1 MIYRTPEPRLEPNH
15 HLEEY
20 LSFDGD
26 DADFIQPD
34 NNCIFDYDDVKPCNR
49 CGQCEDKFFACS
61 EDEYEME
68 E

>member
-1 MIYRTPEPRLEPNH
+1 MIYRTPEPRLEPDH

-26 DADFIQPD
+26 DTDFIQTD
-34 NNCIFDYDDVKPCNR
+34 NNCIFFFFFFKPCNR

>member
-1 MIYRTPEPRLEPNH
+1 MIFGPRLEPNH

-20 LSFDGD
+20 LMDDG
-26 DADFIQPD
+26 ADFIQTDTD

-61 EDEYEME
+61 EDEYEEME